1 MNLFIASV
9 FDNKGILTNDES
21 WHCTKVLR
29 KKKGDHIR
37 LIDGAGNFF
46 NGVLDFVSEKQCLV
60 IITEGPFHQIKHNYY
75 LHLAIAPTK
84 QIDRIEWM
92 IEKGVEIGVD
102 EISFIQS
109 TNSER
114 TTIKIDRIIK
124 IVESAVKQSLQAF
137 IPKVNEIINLN
148 NFLIKSNADQKF
160 IAHCNE
166 NSKLNIR
173 QIDFKQKNTIV
184 LIGPE
189 GDFSKLEIELA
200 NQHNYQSLS
209 LGTNRLR
216 TETAGLFI
224 CQAASL
230 LT

>member
-9 FDNKGILTNDES
+9 VNNKGILTKDES

-29 KKKGDHIR
+29 KKKDDHIR
-37 LIDGAGNFF
+37 LIDGKGNFF

-60 IITEGPFHQIKHNYY
+60 IITEGPFQQIKHNYY

-84 QIDRIEWM
+84 QIDRVEWM

-109 TNSER
+109 KNSER

-148 NFLIKSNADQKF
+148 NFLINTIADQKF
-160 IAHCNE
+160 IAHCHDD
-166 NSKLNIR
+166 SKINLR
-173 QIDFKQKNTIV
+173 QIDFKQKNTVVI
-184 LIGPE
+184 IGPE
-189 GDFSKLEIELA
+189 GDFSKDEINLA
-200 NQHNYQSLS
+200 TKNNYQSVS
-209 LGTNRLR
+209 LGNNRLR

-230 LT
+230 LS

>member
-1 MNLFIASV
+1 M
-9 FDNKGILTNDES
+9 
-21 WHCTKVLR
+21 
-29 KKKGDHIR
+29 
-37 LIDGAGNFF
+37 
-46 NGVLDFVSEKQCLV
+46 
-60 IITEGPFHQIKHNYY
+60 IITEGPFNQIKHNYY

-160 IAHCNE
+160 IAHCHE

-173 QIDFKQKNTIV
+173 QIDFKQKT
-184 LIGPE
+184 
-189 GDFSKLEIELA
+189 
-200 NQHNYQSLS
+200 
-209 LGTNRLR
+209 RW
-216 TETAGLFI
+216 
-224 CQAASL
+224 
-230 LT
+230 

>member
-9 FDNKGILTNDES
+9 VNNKGILTKDES

-29 KKKGDHIR
+29 KKKDDHIR
-37 LIDGAGNFF
+37 LIDGKGNFF

-60 IITEGPFHQIKHNYY
+60 IITEGPFQQIKHNYY

-84 QIDRIEWM
+84 QIDRVEWM

-109 TNSER
+109 KNSER

-148 NFLIKSNADQKF
+148 NFLINTIADQKF
-160 IAHCNE
+160 IAHCHDD
-166 NSKLNIR
+166 SKINLR
-173 QIDFKQKNTIV
+173 QIDFKQKNTVVI
-184 LIGPE
+184 IGPE
-189 GDFSKLEIELA
+189 GDFSKDEINLA
-200 NQHNYQSLS
+200 TQNNYQSVS
-209 LGTNRLR
+209 LGNNRLR

-230 LT
+230 LS